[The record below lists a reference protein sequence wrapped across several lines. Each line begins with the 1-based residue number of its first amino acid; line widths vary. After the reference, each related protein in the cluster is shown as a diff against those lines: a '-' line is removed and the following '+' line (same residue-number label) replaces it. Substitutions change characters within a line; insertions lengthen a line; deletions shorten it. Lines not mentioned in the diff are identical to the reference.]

1 MSANSG
7 RALVAMCRTL
17 AQRHRWTVSTSG
29 ADWVVRIESPVVMTT
44 CEVHSIASAER
55 VEKLRQADSSRAIGV
70 FSFVGSWRNT
80 RITPMAHLTV
90 DPPKPTT
97 PRDSY
102 DPKEAAIAKLS
113 SIRSY
118 QPPRLRSGNVDK
130 GVRAVLA

>member
-1 MSANSG
+1 MELPGVQLVSG
-7 RALVAMCRTL
+7 LTPLPVLRD
-17 AQRHRWTVSTSG
+17 QPGSGSVSR
-29 ADWVVRIESPVVMTT
+29 DWVGRIESPVVMTT

-113 SIRSY
+113 SISSY
-118 QPPRLRSGNVDK
+118 QPRRLRSGK
-130 GVRAVLA
+130 C